1 MTSFLQKKQLIS
13 YLFVLWGQSKMMF
26 ESTQSK
32 YESCSVGGDFD
43 RMMKHAIAQLNEEQ
57 KKIIIK
63 EFMEKTS
70 PNWYL
75 EYYSRSSF
83 YRHKHQSMDT
93 FIRCLHGR
101 KMLK

>member
-1 MTSFLQKKQLIS
+1 MNSFSEKKQLIS
-13 YLFVLWGQSKMMF
+13 YLFVLWGQTRSIS
-26 ESTQSK
+26 ESTENTYVQS
-32 YESCSVGGDFD
+32 YGCNDFD
-43 RMMKHAIAQLNEEQ
+43 RLMRHALAQLNEEH

-63 EFMEKTS
+63 EFMEKPS

-101 KMLK
+101 KMVK

>member
-1 MTSFLQKKQLIS
+1 MKSFSQKKQLLS
-13 YLFVLWGQSKMMF
+13 YLFILWSQSKINNSAT
-26 ESTQSK
+26 ERNHRR
-32 YESCSVGGDFD
+32 ECID
-43 RMMKHAIAQLNEEQ
+43 REFNQLMNQAFLQLNDEQ
-57 KKIIIK
+57 RTIIMK
-63 EFMEKTS
+63 EFMEKAS

-83 YRHKHQSMDT
+83 YRHKHHSMDT

>member
-1 MTSFLQKKQLIS
+1 MTSFVQKKKLIS
-13 YLFVLWGQSKMMF
+13 YLFVLWGQGKSIN
-26 ESTQSK
+26 ENTQSM
-32 YESCSVGGDFD
+32 YQDNRVNEDFD
-43 RMMKHAIAQLNEEQ
+43 RLMRNALSQLNDEQ
-57 KKIIIK
+57 KKIIMK
-63 EFMEKTS
+63 EFMERNS

>member
-1 MTSFLQKKQLIS
+1 MTSFGEKKQLIS
-13 YLFVLWGQSKMMF
+13 YLFVLWGQCKMVSENHGNEYKDYGF
-26 ESTQSK
+26 NH
-32 YESCSVGGDFD
+32 DFD
-43 RMMKHAIAQLNEEQ
+43 RLMIRALSQLNDEQ
-57 KKIIIK
+57 KKIITK

-83 YRHKHQSMDT
+83 YRHKHQSMDS

>member
-1 MTSFLQKKQLIS
+1 MTSFAQKKQLIS
-13 YLFVLWGQSKMMF
+13 YLFVLWRQSKTIR
-26 ESTQSK
+26 ESTDNM
-32 YESCSVGGDFD
+32 YDLAYGCSDFD
-43 RMMKHAIAQLNEEQ
+43 RLMRQALSQLNEEH
-57 KKIIIK
+57 KKIIMK
-63 EFMEKTS
+63 EFMEKPS

-101 KMLK
+101 KMVK

>member
-1 MTSFLQKKQLIS
+1 MTSFAQKKQLIS
-13 YLFVLWGQSKMMF
+13 YLFVLWGQTKTIR
-26 ESTQSK
+26 ESTDNM
-32 YESCSVGGDFD
+32 YEHTYGYSDFD
-43 RMMKHAIAQLNEEQ
+43 RLMRHALSQLNEEH
-57 KKIIIK
+57 KKIIMK
-63 EFMEKTS
+63 EFMEKPS

-101 KMLK
+101 KMVK

>member
-1 MTSFLQKKQLIS
+1 MTSFAQKKQLIS
-13 YLFVLWGQSKMMF
+13 YLFVLWGQSKTIHEGTDTM
-26 ESTQSK
+26 
-32 YESCSVGGDFD
+32 YELAYGCSDFD
-43 RMMKHAIAQLNEEQ
+43 RLMRHALSQLNEEH
-57 KKIIIK
+57 KKIIMK
-63 EFMEKTS
+63 EFMEKPS

-101 KMLK
+101 KMVK

>member
-1 MTSFLQKKQLIS
+1 MTSFARKKQLIS
-13 YLFVLWGQSKMMF
+13 YLFILWGQSKYVS
-26 ESTQSK
+26 ESSENIYDLQT
-32 YESCSVGGDFD
+32 CNDLD
-43 RMMKHAIAQLNEEQ
+43 RHMRYALSQLSDEQ
-57 KKIIIK
+57 KKIIRK

-83 YRHKHQSMDT
+83 YRHKKQCMDT

-101 KMLK
+101 KMVK